1 MSSTL
6 VAGRVDADV
15 AKRTQFYINK
25 SGTTQAEVIRH
36 VWQQISDTGVVPV
49 RSEDDGVNQNE
60 LIEELRTLRQIT
72 PRSDYLE
79 NLSPQDLKKELEK
92 RG

>member
-6 VAGRVDADV
+6 VAGRVDADI

-25 SGTTQAEVIRH
+25 SGTTQADVIRQ
-36 VWQQISDTGVVPV
+36 VWRQISDTGVVPIDNAKDNSSNKELLDELQDLKRV
-49 RSEDDGVNQNE
+49 TPKSEF
-60 LIEELRTLRQIT
+60 
-72 PRSDYLE
+72 LE
-79 NLSPQDLKKELEK
+79 NLSPQDLKKELTY